1 MKRLIEL
8 FQRSSRSSDAKA
20 RPPLPEVAPSDKTD
34 AGGSWWERSL
44 SWDEQNQIE
53 DAFRPMGSMTARQM
67 VESGSPHSIGNL
79 VGHLKKEDLRHLGYL
94 LIRRGDE
101 LIDQDTS
108 VRAKHFFY
116 AAAGEFHYRFR
127 DLDDFALARAIEF
140 FQRQIAIAAEM
151 AAEFSRE
158 EDLGFIPG
166 HAGYRQLRI
175 ILEKQGRFAEARA
188 LCLQAKGQG
197 WQDDWDKQIA
207 RIDKKAGRRSIS

>member
-20 RPPLPEVAPSDKTD
+20 RPPLPEVAPSDKTA
-34 AGGSWWERSL
+34 AGDSWWERSL
-44 SWDEQNQIE
+44 SWDEQNEIE
-53 DAFRPMGSMTARQM
+53 DAFRPMGSLTARQM

-79 VGHLKKEDLRHLGYL
+79 VGHLKKEKLRHLGYL
-94 LIRRGDE
+94 LIRRGEE
-101 LIDQDTS
+101 LIDNDTPAR
-108 VRAKHFFY
+108 VKHFFY

-127 DLDDFALARAIEF
+127 DLDDTALAQAIDF
-140 FQRQIAIAAEM
+140 FERQIAVASEM

-158 EDLGFIPG
+158 EDLGFVPA

-175 ILEKQGRFAEARA
+175 ILEKQGRLDEARA

-207 RIDKKAGRRSIS
+207 RIDKKAGKAPAV